1 MDKNFCGET
10 VLVRVD
16 FNVPLN
22 EDCEITDDSRI
33 QSSLP
38 TINKLINDGAKVIL
52 ISHLG
57 RPNKREDK
65 FSLIHLVN
73 NLKKNLKTTVFF
85 SEDCIGSNVLSKIKD
100 LQNGEI
106 ILLENLRFYKEEQ
119 DGSRSFSKQL
129 ANLANYYVNDA
140 FGTAHRSHSSTFL
153 VPQFF
158 ENKKFLGLLLQKEVD
173 SLKIV
178 LSSPKKPFTAIIGG
192 AKISSKIDVLFS
204 LLNKVDS
211 LIIGGGMVY
220 TFIKSMGGNIG
231 SSLVEE
237 DKLDVALEI
246 IEKAKLLGVRLLLPI
261 DSINSKEFNNY
272 SDIEL
277 SDIRKIN
284 SNYMGL
290 DIGEQSVDLFS
301 KEIKRSKTI
310 IWNGP
315 MGVFEMSNFQNGTKK
330 IGEAVADATKS
341 GAFSLVGG
349 GDSAA
354 AIKMFN
360 LESKISYLSTGGG
373 ALLESLK
380 GDDLPAI
387 KALS

>member
-22 EDCEITDDSRI
+22 ENCEITDDSRI

-57 RPNKREDK
+57 RPNKKEAK
-65 FSLIHLVN
+65 FSLIHLLN
-73 NLKKNLKTTVFF
+73 NLKKNLRTNVFF
-85 SEDCIGSNVLSKIKD
+85 SKDCIGSNVLSKVKD

-106 ILLENLRFYKEEQ
+106 LLLENLRFYKEEQ
-119 DGSRSFSKQL
+119 SGSRSFSKQL

-173 SLKIV
+173 SLKTV

-204 LLNKVDS
+204 LINKVDS

-237 DKLDVALEI
+237 DKLGVALEI
-246 IEKAKLLGVRLLLPI
+246 IEKAKSLGVKLLLPI
-261 DSINSKEFNNY
+261 DSINAKEFNND

-277 SDIRKIN
+277 SDIRSIN

-290 DIGEQSVDLFS
+290 DIGKETVDLFS

-315 MGVFEMSNFQNGTKK
+315 MGVFEMNNFQNGTKK